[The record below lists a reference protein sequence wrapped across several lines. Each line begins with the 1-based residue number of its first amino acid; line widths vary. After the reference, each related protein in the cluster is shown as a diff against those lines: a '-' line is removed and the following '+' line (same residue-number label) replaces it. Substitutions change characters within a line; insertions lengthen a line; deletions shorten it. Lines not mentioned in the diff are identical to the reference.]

1 MPTINKPQKKKNT
14 DSELDKKKRMEVYN
28 KALWRK
34 MRLSKQMEKP
44 LCEVCEMQGKTVLA
58 EDTHHLISFS
68 KYNGAE
74 RDAIAFDYNNLIS
87 LCKQCH
93 NLIHHGYLKG
103 ATTKE
108 EIADRIKLHNEE
120 KDNKPLN

>member
-1 MPTINKPQKKKNT
+1 MPTINKPKKKKNT
-14 DSELDKKKRMEVYN
+14 DSNLDKKKRMEVYN

-120 KDNKPLN
+120 KDNKPL